1 MKKLLVTGAV
11 ALFAMASSFAQI
23 NYTQNFNGPQAAIL
37 AEGWQFPVITG
48 APQNNGIY
56 STSPSIANI
65 GIEGGA
71 AGIGTFNLVGT
82 TPTPI
87 QNLDCAIVS
96 PVFILPN
103 MVTDISYRVGSVRV
117 SGSATSHYSMYV
129 LTEAEYNAATTPTAL
144 KNLLNNKTSED
155 ESTIVNEIVDS
166 SFETTDYTGE
176 RIRLVFRVHNSP
188 GNSIFLVD
196 NIVVEGGLLNNKGFE
211 ADSFIVHPNPVNS
224 LLNITATDASP
235 VNNVKITDI
244 NGRIIFE
251 KKFEALTTAVVDTSS
266 FSSGIY
272 NVTVTSDNGTSTKKI
287 IKS

>member
-1 MKKLLVTGAV
+1 MKNLLVTGAV
-11 ALFAMASSFAQI
+11 ALFAMASSFAQT
-23 NYTQNFNGPQAAIL
+23 NYTQNFNGPQATIL
-37 AEGWQFPVITG
+37 AEGWQFPNITG
-48 APQNNGIY
+48 NPQNNGIY

-71 AGIGTFNLVGT
+71 AGIGTFNLVNGI
-82 TPTPI
+82 PTQI
-87 QNLDCAIVS
+87 ANLDCAIVS
-96 PVFILPN
+96 PVIILPN

-117 SGSATSHYSMYV
+117 SGSANSHYSMYV
-129 LTEAEYNAATTPTAL
+129 LTEAEYNAATTSTAL
-144 KNLLNNKTSED
+144 KTLLNGKTSED
-155 ESTIVNEIVDS
+155 EATIGSEIVDA

-196 NIVVEGGLLNNKGFE
+196 NIVVEGGLLNDKGFE
-211 ADSFIVHPNPVNS
+211 ADSFMVHPNPVSS

-251 KKFEALTTAVVDTSS
+251 RKFDALTTAIVDISS
-266 FSSGIY
+266 FSNGIY
-272 NVTVTSDNGTSTKKI
+272 NVIVTSDNGTSTKKI